1 MANLYTH
8 RESNVRKTWLL
19 FSAFF
24 GLIVA
29 FGWFFSYVYQD
40 QGILIIAV
48 LFSTI
53 TSLVSFWY
61 SDKIALSMS
70 GATQI
75 THSDNEYLYN
85 MVENLAITAGLPMP
99 RVYITPEMQIN
110 AFATGRNEKN
120 SAIAVTRGALE
131 RLSKTE
137 LEGVLAHEMS
147 HIGNKDILISTVAVV
162 LAGVIV
168 MASDFFTRSIF
179 FGGGRRRGGDSNG
192 GGAMVLIGLAI
203 AILAPL
209 GATIMRLAISRK
221 RELLADASG
230 ALLTRYPE
238 GLASALE
245 KISQDAQP
253 MEHATNATAHL
264 WISNPFKSK
273 IGLMGKLFMTHP
285 PVEERIA
292 ALRGMEGKNM

>member
-19 FSAFF
+19 FTAFF
-24 GLIVA
+24 GLIMA
-29 FGWFFSYVYQD
+29 FGWFFSYLYQD

-48 LFSTI
+48 LFSTV
-53 TSLVSFWY
+53 TSFVSFWY
-61 SDKIALSMS
+61 SDKIALSMA
-70 GATQI
+70 GAQQI
-75 THSDNEYLYN
+75 VHDDNEYLYN
-85 MVENLAITAGLPMP
+85 MIENLAITAGLPMP
-99 RVYITPEMQIN
+99 RVYITPELQIN

-131 RLSKTE
+131 KLSKTE
-137 LEGVLAHEMS
+137 LEGVLAHELS

-162 LAGVIV
+162 LAGIIV

-179 FGGGRRRGGDSNG
+179 FGGRRRDNNGGG
-192 GGAMVLIGLAI
+192 GGAMVLIGLVI

-238 GLASALE
+238 GLALALE
-245 KISQDAQP
+245 KISRDAQP

-264 WISNPFKSK
+264 WIANPFKNKASF
-273 IGLMGKLFMTHP
+273 MGKLFMTHP
-285 PVEERIA
+285 QVEERIA
-292 ALRGMEGKNM
+292 ALRGTEV

>member
-8 RESNVRKTWLL
+8 KESNVRKTWVL

-24 GLIVA
+24 GLILA
-29 FGWFFSYVYQD
+29 FGWFFSYMYQD

-48 LFSTI
+48 LFSVV
-53 TSLVSFWY
+53 TSFVSYWY

-70 GATQI
+70 GAVQI
-75 THSDNEYLYN
+75 AHDDNEYLYN
-85 MVENLAITAGLPMP
+85 MIENLAITAGLPMP

-120 SAIAVTRGALE
+120 SAVAVTRGALE
-131 RLSKTE
+131 KLSKTE
-137 LEGVLAHEMS
+137 LEGVLAHELS

-179 FGGGRRRGGDSNG
+179 FGGRRRDNNNG
-192 GGAMVLIGLAI
+192 GGYMALIGLVI
-203 AILAPL
+203 AILAPI
-209 GATIMRLAISRK
+209 GATLMRLAISRK

-245 KISQDAQP
+245 KISKDSQP

-264 WISNPFKSK
+264 WISNPFKNK
-273 IGLMGKLFMTHP
+273 ISFMGKLFMTHP

-292 ALRGMEGKNM
+292 ALRGLNV

>member
-8 RESNVRKTWLL
+8 KESNVRKTWVL

-24 GLIVA
+24 GLILA
-29 FGWFFSYVYQD
+29 FGWFFSYMYQD

-48 LFSTI
+48 LFSVV
-53 TSLVSFWY
+53 TSFVSYWY

-70 GATQI
+70 GAVQI
-75 THSDNEYLYN
+75 AHDDNEYLYN
-85 MVENLAITAGLPMP
+85 MIENLAITAGLPMP
-99 RVYITPEMQIN
+99 RVYIAPEMQIN

-120 SAIAVTRGALE
+120 SAVAVTRGALE
-131 RLSKTE
+131 KLSKTE
-137 LEGVLAHEMS
+137 LEGVLAHELS

-179 FGGGRRRGGDSNG
+179 FGGRRRDNNNG
-192 GGAMVLIGLAI
+192 GGYMALIGLVI
-203 AILAPL
+203 AILAPI
-209 GATIMRLAISRK
+209 GATLMRLAISRK

-245 KISQDAQP
+245 KISRDSQP

-264 WISNPFKSK
+264 WISNPFKNK
-273 IGLMGKLFMTHP
+273 IGFMGRLFMTHP

-292 ALRGMEGKNM
+292 ALRGLNV

>member
-8 RESNVRKTWLL
+8 KESNIRKTWFL
-19 FSAFF
+19 FAVFF
-24 GLIVA
+24 GLIIGL
-29 FGWFFSYVYQD
+29 GWIFSYIYQD

-48 LFSTI
+48 LFSVS
-53 TSLVSFWY
+53 TSFVSYWY
-61 SDKIALSMS
+61 SDKIALSMA
-70 GATQI
+70 GARQI
-75 THSDNEYLYN
+75 NHSDNEYLYH

-120 SAIAVTRGALE
+120 SAIAVTQGALQK
-131 RLSKTE
+131 LNKTE

-162 LAGVIV
+162 LAGIIV
-168 MASDFFTRSIF
+168 MASDFFTRSMIF
-179 FGGGRRRGGDSNG
+179 GDRRRSGNEGGGV
-192 GGAMVLIGLAI
+192 MVLIGLAVSLI
-203 AILAPL
+203 APL
-209 GATIMRLAISRK
+209 GATLMRLAISRK

-238 GLASALE
+238 GLASALL
-245 KISQDAQP
+245 KIQQDSQP
-253 MEHATNATAHL
+253 MAHATNATAHL
-264 WISNPFKSK
+264 WISNPFKNK
-273 IGLMGKLFMTHP
+273 ISFMGKLFMTHP

-292 ALRGMEGKNM
+292 ALKGLNV

>member
-1 MANLYTH
+1 MYTH
-8 RESNVRKTWLL
+8 KESNVRKTWVL

-24 GLIVA
+24 GLILA
-29 FGWFFSYVYQD
+29 FGWFFSYMYQD

-48 LFSTI
+48 LFSVV
-53 TSLVSFWY
+53 TSFVSYWY

-70 GATQI
+70 GAVQI
-75 THSDNEYLYN
+75 AHDDNEYLYN
-85 MVENLAITAGLPMP
+85 MIENLAITAGLPMP
-99 RVYITPEMQIN
+99 RVYIAPEMQIN

-120 SAIAVTRGALE
+120 SAVAVTRGALE
-131 RLSKTE
+131 KLSKTE
-137 LEGVLAHEMS
+137 LEGVLAHELS

-179 FGGGRRRGGDSNG
+179 FGGRRRDNNNG
-192 GGAMVLIGLAI
+192 GGYMALIGLVI
-203 AILAPL
+203 AILAPI
-209 GATIMRLAISRK
+209 GATLMRLAISRK

-245 KISQDAQP
+245 KISRDSQP

-264 WISNPFKSK
+264 WISNPFKNK
-273 IGLMGKLFMTHP
+273 IGFMGRLFMTHP

-292 ALRGMEGKNM
+292 ALRGLNV

>member
-8 RESNVRKTWLL
+8 KESNVRKTWLL
-19 FSAFF
+19 FTAFF
-24 GLIVA
+24 GLILA
-29 FGWFFSYVYQD
+29 FGWFFSYLYQD

-48 LFSTI
+48 LFSTV
-53 TSLVSFWY
+53 TSFVSFWY

-70 GATQI
+70 GARQI
-75 THSDNEYLYN
+75 EHNDNEYLYN
-85 MVENLAITAGLPMP
+85 MIENLAITAGLPMP

-120 SAIAVTRGALE
+120 SAIAVTRGAIE

-168 MASDFFTRSIF
+168 MVSDFFTRSLF
-179 FGGGRRRGGDSNG
+179 FGGRRRNNNDNG
-192 GGAMVLIGLAI
+192 GGGIMVLVGLAV

-230 ALLTRYPE
+230 ALLTRYPD
-238 GLASALE
+238 GLASALQ
-245 KISQDAQP
+245 KIAQDGQP

-264 WISNPFKSK
+264 WISNPFKNK
-273 IGLMGKLFMTHP
+273 ISLIGRLFMTHP
-285 PVEERIA
+285 PIEERIA
-292 ALRGMEGKNM
+292 ALRGMEAKGI

>member
-75 THSDNEYLYN
+75 AHSDNEHLYN

-192 GGAMVLIGLAI
+192 GGAMVLIGLVI
-203 AILAPL
+203 AILAPI